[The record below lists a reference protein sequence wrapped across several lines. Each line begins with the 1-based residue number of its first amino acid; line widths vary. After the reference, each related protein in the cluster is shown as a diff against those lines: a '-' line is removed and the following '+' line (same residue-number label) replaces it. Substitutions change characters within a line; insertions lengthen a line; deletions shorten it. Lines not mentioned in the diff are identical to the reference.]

1 MSRSL
6 FTPLLLCLL
15 FGAPIGLT
23 GCSHDRHLV
32 QMPTRIDAP
41 AFSAQ
46 AKAIYAYL
54 RYLHL
59 DGDKALQALDT
70 ALALDPSPELFLE
83 KIHFFWKHNKYT
95 QAEET
100 AREALHTVPGHPS
113 LTMALI
119 RTLWAQEKNDQ
130 AAFIVDQALDQ
141 QPRNWNLRSHVAR
154 YLLQQKQSSK
164 ALDILLKIPN
174 KARTANMHYLLAQAY
189 NGLDN
194 RKKTIFHLQKATQ
207 KDPSFRKAWAE
218 LGYQNELSRNFV
230 AAKKAYSTL
239 LDMGERSSQ
248 IILRLVEIHLKL
260 NDPDQA
266 LDLMLRF
273 ADQKDIMIGG
283 IGLLLQNGFYRQ
295 GALALAA
302 GGDNIAN
309 AAHGFLYQAI
319 LAWEL
324 ENDMDQALHFL
335 RRIPEQSELHP
346 RALALRCQLLWE
358 QGALQAA
365 LALAA
370 QAQERYPERETFY
383 SLQARIFRAQHQAA
397 QARQVLLSGL
407 KALPNNAEFL
417 FQLGAMDYEQG
428 HIQQAISR
436 MEQII
441 SHNPVHAQ
449 ALNFL
454 GYTLVELEKNLER
467 ARILI
472 HKALELDPEN
482 GYYLDS
488 LAWYQYTVGDTEQ
501 AWKTIQAAVDHVAD
515 DPVIW
520 EHYGDIARAM
530 NNIRHAAD
538 GYQRALENGTDHPQ
552 RLDSK
557 LRALEHVDKTDEF

>member
-1 MSRSL
+1 
-6 FTPLLLCLL
+6 
-15 FGAPIGLT
+15 
-23 GCSHDRHLV
+23 
-32 QMPTRIDAP
+32 MPTHIDAP
-41 AFSAQ
+41 ALSDQ
-46 AKAIYAYL
+46 AKASYAYL

-59 DGDKALQALDT
+59 DGEKALQALDT

-83 KIHFFWKHNKYT
+83 KIHFFWNRNDYT
-95 QAEET
+95 RAEET
-100 AREALHTVPGHPS
+100 AREALHKVPGHPS

-119 RTLWAQEKNDQ
+119 RTLWAQEENDQ
-130 AAFIVDQALDQ
+130 AALLMDQALEQ

-154 YLLQQKQSSK
+154 YLLEQKQPSK

-194 RKKTIFHLQKATQ
+194 QKQTIFHLQKATQ

-218 LGYQNELSRNFV
+218 LGYQNELSRNLV
-230 AAKKAYSTL
+230 AAKKAYLTL
-239 LDMGERSSQ
+239 LDMGETSSQ

-283 IGLLLQNGFYRQ
+283 IGLLLQNGFYRHAAQ
-295 GALALAA
+295 ALA
-302 GGDNIAN
+302 GGGEDIVN

-324 ENDMDQALHFL
+324 ENDADHALHL
-335 RRIPEQSELHP
+335 LHRIPEQSELHP
-346 RALALRCQLLWE
+346 QALALRCQLLWE

-365 LALAA
+365 LDVAA
-370 QAQERYPERETFY
+370 QAQEAYPEREAFY
-383 SLQARIFRAQHQAA
+383 SLQAGIFRAQHQAA
-397 QARQVLLSGL
+397 KARQILLSGL
-407 KALPNNAEFL
+407 EALPNNPEFL

-428 HIQQAISR
+428 HVQQAISR

-441 SHNPVHAQ
+441 SHDPEHAQ

-454 GYTLVELEKNLER
+454 GYTLVELEQNLER

-488 LAWYQYTVGDTEQ
+488 LAWYQYTVGQTEQ

-520 EHYGDIARAM
+520 EHYGDIARAL

-538 GYQRALENGTDHPQ
+538 GYQRALDNGTDHPQ
-552 RLDSK
+552 RLNSK
-557 LRALEHVDKTDEF
+557 LRALEHVDKTNEF